1 MKARIIAAGMLA
13 AALTLPLSGCFDI
26 VGDTTDSPVDS
37 LTDLVENAVEAAD
50 QLQDVEWDKLS
61 RAVVRDA
68 ATGDVVAEVTDQP
81 TIEAAFAPFSS
92 ENGLTS
98 KPENAEEY
106 KPGQELTAELF
117 SEGTLVDVT
126 GTTKGKGFAGTI
138 KRWGFKSYRR
148 THGSHKNER
157 RPGSVGACATPS
169 RILKGKRMAGRMGHE
184 TNTVLSLTIV
194 SSDVENGILA
204 IKGAIPGPKGG
215 IVLVRSAV
223 KGA

>member
-1 MKARIIAAGMLA
+1 MKARIIAAGMVA

-106 KPGQELTAELF
+106 LIEVWQPTTVKLGEDAADAEEIQILEVITYRDSNVVTLTVTPLDLTLHLDTSADTADALRALAE
-117 SEGTLVDVT
+117 
-126 GTTKGKGFAGTI
+126 
-138 KRWGFKSYRR
+138 
-148 THGSHKNER
+148 
-157 RPGSVGACATPS
+157 
-169 RILKGKRMAGRMGHE
+169 
-184 TNTVLSLTIV
+184 
-194 SSDVENGILA
+194 
-204 IKGAIPGPKGG
+204 
-215 IVLVRSAV
+215 
-223 KGA
+223 